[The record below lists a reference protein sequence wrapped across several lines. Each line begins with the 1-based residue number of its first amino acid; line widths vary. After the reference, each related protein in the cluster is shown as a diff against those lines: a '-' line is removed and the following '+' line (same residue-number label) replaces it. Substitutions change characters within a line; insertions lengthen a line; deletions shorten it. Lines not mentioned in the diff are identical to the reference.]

1 MDLAKEG
8 GGGAGSEGGAY
19 LLYYIP
25 PPAPSHAYTFL
36 RRGLRWR
43 GRGKFILYISFQRG
57 ISSPFGTPVRACLT
71 PILFFFFGLL
81 KGWTRLPLWGPQRA
95 GGTLP
100 SGRPSRQARRCHRR
114 AMTERASSK
123 FRRAK
128 PRGIFLSYPA
138 TGRKNRGFA
147 GVKFLQTKIPA
158 GEAQRDFL
166 VSPGLT
172 SQVSLRSTCSKAERA
187 ELALCPFRL
196 KKEIYEKET
205 CTRVNWKNRSSRRG
219 PG

>member
-1 MDLAKEG
+1 MCARVSCTSCNLLGRVSHPRNSRHDKDIRLVEG
-8 GGGAGSEGGAY
+8 LQGGAA
-19 LLYYIP
+19 
-25 PPAPSHAYTFL
+25 
-36 RRGLRWR
+36 LRWR
-43 GRGKFILYISFQRG
+43 AFCAGLRSRSGRS
-57 ISSPFGTPVRACLT
+57 
-71 PILFFFFGLL
+71 
-81 KGWTRLPLWGPQRA
+81 WTRPTGAQDL
-95 GGTLP
+95 
-100 SGRPSRQARRCHRR
+100 SRQARRCHRR

-187 ELALCPFRL
+187 ELTLCPFRL

-205 CTRVNWKNRSSRRG
+205 CTRVSWKSRSSRRG

>member
-25 PPAPSHAYTFL
+25 PPTPSHAYTFFEEGAAL
-36 RRGLRWR
+36 AREGENYSIYL
-43 GRGKFILYISFQRG
+43 ISKG
-57 ISSPFGTPVRACLT
+57 AWAPFGTPVRACLT

-81 KGWTRLPLWGPQRA
+81 KGWTRLPH
-95 GGTLP
+95 
-100 SGRPSRQARRCHRR
+100 SGRCHRR
-114 AMTERASSK
+114 AMTEGVSSK

-147 GVKFLQTKIPA
+147 GTKFLQTKIPA
-158 GEAQRDFL
+158 GEAQRNFPVLRGHGPQEPRFCGGEILADKN
-166 VSPGLT
+166 PG
-172 SQVSLRSTCSKAERA
+172 
-187 ELALCPFRL
+187 
-196 KKEIYEKET
+196 
-205 CTRVNWKNRSSRRG
+205 
-219 PG
+219 